1 MKNKIK
7 KIILGSVLVICL
19 TGCGAV
25 KYNNITVDDNE
36 ISLSDLV
43 NEYKSNAAAT
53 LEKYITKT
61 VSYTG
66 KIESINSTNYAYL
79 GGCPSYV
86 GSDNKYYYINFV
98 NDNIN
103 IKRKYIWFYIR

>member
-1 MKNKIK
+1 MKRTSTTERTASFPLKIK
-7 KIILGSVLVICL
+7 R
-19 TGCGAV
+19 
-25 KYNNITVDDNE
+25 
-36 ISLSDLV
+36 
-43 NEYKSNAAAT
+43 
-53 LEKYITKT
+53 
-61 VSYTG
+61 

-103 IKRKYIWFYIR
+103 IKLYWKE